1 MTRAWALSA
10 AAVVAVLGGALI
22 MLVALVEL
30 PGPWL
35 RGYVSEAGTAG
46 APFAVAY
53 RCGLVVLAGGVG
65 LLGLAFGRVLR
76 PAALLL
82 AAAAVLAGTSGVVP
96 CTESCPLPPFEP
108 TTPVDVVHAAAGIA
122 GMAVLAGAML
132 AVAAARLRPAVR
144 RLAIGALA
152 LTVPLGG
159 WLGLI
164 MLFVG
169 RGQLGATLE
178 RILLVVAIS
187 WVIGTAGLLSRPGGR
202 SPATTPAR
210 PRSNVRA

>member
-1 MTRAWALSA
+1 MRSRALA
-10 AAVVAVLGGALI
+10 AAAGMSVLGGALI

-35 RGYVSEAGTAG
+35 RGYVSEAGTSG

-53 RCGLVVLAGGVG
+53 RCGLVVLACGVG
-65 LLGLAFGRVLR
+65 LLGLALGRALR

-82 AAAAVLAGTSGVVP
+82 AATAVLAGTSGVVP
-96 CTESCPLPPFEP
+96 CTANCPLPPFEP
-108 TTPVDVVHAAAGIA
+108 TTPTDVVHAAASIA

-132 AVAAARLRPAVR
+132 AVAVSRLRPAVR
-144 RLAIGALA
+144 RLAIGAAA

-178 RILLVVAIS
+178 RILLVVAVS
-187 WVIGTAGLLSRPGGR
+187 WLIGTAGLLSRPGGR
-202 SPATTPAR
+202 SPAATPAR
-210 PRSNVRA
+210 PRSNARA